1 MHTIRYG
8 AAVAGKWI
16 VPTIF
21 VLGAITSVVNRSRR
35 RALIRNT
42 NESEPRKS
50 HSMITPAIPVSRA
63 AELPDRNARTRTP
76 GAHEFGGYRANYL
89 VLRLNKLVRP

>member
-42 NESEPRKS
+42 NESE
-50 HSMITPAIPVSRA
+50 SRGRATRRSPPLYRSA
-63 AELPDRNARTRTP
+63 APPNCRTGT
-76 GAHEFGGYRANYL
+76 HE
-89 VLRLNKLVRP
+89 LVRQARMSVADTGRA